1 METTHTQHLSKRY
14 MSVLLN
20 IFLEFLG
27 NMYLFFSDPPAM
39 AEAVE
44 EGVIVAGVQIQRF
57 WLQDEVLRFTEKTGV
72 SVVASEYHQSYFGL
86 YQGAMGMIYCENVC
100 KLVTARFCLGQILEY
115 QLHRYNRDIPY
126 SWQVKSCQFDIIIL
140 RMSKPW

>member
-1 METTHTQHLSKRY
+1 

-57 WLQDEVLRFTEKTGV
+57 
-72 SVVASEYHQSYFGL
+72 
-86 YQGAMGMIYCENVC
+86 
-100 KLVTARFCLGQILEY
+100 
-115 QLHRYNRDIPY
+115 
-126 SWQVKSCQFDIIIL
+126 
-140 RMSKPW
+140 